1 MSFKIRI
8 SRVCEII
15 TYLVIL
21 LDINIFMI
29 SKISVA
35 NRMLYSVLMSAFV
48 VAINLHK
55 SKSIVYRNATK
66 WIRFYCIT
74 VILMLFVHYLHDSR
88 SNGVSDAMFLR
99 NSYYYLICVFA
110 FALIYVIDKNGG
122 TDKLWKNLLLIS
134 IVWTLVLLA
143 QAVVFN
149 KTGRLLMPYLQQRG
163 LYSNNTRNGMFR
175 NEMRSV
181 AHIIIIYCFDQL
193 YNQRPKKKVTLIFG
207 LLSGLITMFYVEQ
220 TRGYYIAIFLSL
232 FSVMLCNSKKR
243 KQFIRTSILV
253 VLGFAVLWR
262 TDAIGKLLQSIFN
275 GNDSMAT
282 GLVRVEGMKM
292 FWQAFLNNPLWG
304 YGFQET
310 GDFVHSG
317 VLTYYFNDCGFVGVI
332 GQIGIWAF
340 IIVGIMIFRFGY
352 IVVRMLKNQSSEG
365 SLLLGLYVFFIASSI
380 SLICFW
386 NSTCLL
392 CPILWAI
399 FEYSY
404 IVSRKVNHE

>member
-1 MSFKIRI
+1 MSLKIRI

-29 SKISVA
+29 STISLA
-35 NRMLYSVLMSAFV
+35 NRMLYSILLSAFV
-48 VAINLHK
+48 IAINFQK
-55 SKSIVYRNATK
+55 RKNVVYQNATMWIRIYCSIV
-66 WIRFYCIT
+66 
-74 VILMLFVHYLHDSR
+74 VLMLFAHYLHDSR

-99 NSYYYLICVFA
+99 NSYYYLICIFS

-122 TDKLWKNLLLIS
+122 TDKLWRNLLLIS
-134 IVWTLVLLA
+134 ILWTLVLLV

-149 KTGRLLMPYLQQRG
+149 TTGSILMPYLQQRG
-163 LYSNNTRNGMFR
+163 LYSNNMRNGMFR

-181 AHIIIIYCFDQL
+181 AHIMIIYCFDQL
-193 YNQRPKKKVTLIFG
+193 YNQRPRKKVALIVG
-207 LLSGLITMFYVEQ
+207 LLLGLVTMFYVEQ

-243 KQFIRTSILV
+243 KQFLKTFILV
-253 VLGFAVLWR
+253 IIGLAVLWR
-262 TDAIGKLLQSIFN
+262 TDAIGQLLQSIFD

-282 GLVRVEGMKM
+282 GLIRVEGMKM

-310 GDFVHSG
+310 GDFVNVG
-317 VLTYYFNDCGFVGVI
+317 ALTYYFNDCGFVGIV

-352 IVVRMLKNQSSEG
+352 IVIKILKSKSSEG

-399 FEYSY
+399 FEYSNS
-404 IVSRKVNHE
+404 VTRKVNHE